1 MKGIRIL
8 LCLAG
13 AALLVV
19 AASQVAADGGV
30 SVDSN
35 VPGGFNG
42 NLEYSGG
49 PNACGQCHL
58 KAFEDWLGHGHS
70 RKLALAFELRESAN
84 NTSVGDRGHT
94 THARSQGFPIPAH
107 DPDVYNWDNVLMIIG
122 ASKHWKTRYVG
133 LDGYILTKN
142 GQNQYN
148 WATGEWTNYHTDELK
163 PFSCGTCHTTG
174 YRPEGTAFQPDFP
187 GIVGDFSHINIT
199 CEACHGPGAAHAAA
213 PSSSNIEIDL
223 SAAACGRCHTRGSDD
238 TVALA
243 SGGFIRHHEQYPEQ
257 LNGPHWFL
265 RCTDC
270 HDAHVGR
277 YQGVTTACET
287 CHPAEAL
294 EYAGSSMDAE
304 GVTCV
309 DCHMAKATKSALKH
323 GPFEGDVW
331 THLFRIN
338 SNADY
343 DMFNRDAD
351 GNTVSARNAINLEFA
366 CFRCHADA
374 DKAAFA
380 DIGPNGTAYHTLGK

>member
-1 MKGIRIL
+1 MKGLKIL
-8 LCLAG
+8 PYLA
-13 AALLVV
+13 AMALLVLAV
-19 AASQVAADGGV
+19 SPAAAST
-30 SVDSN
+30 

-42 NLEYSGG
+42 NMEYTGG
-49 PNACGQCHL
+49 PNVCGGCHPAAL
-58 KAFEDWLGHGHS
+58 DAWLTHGHS
-70 RKLALAFELRESAN
+70 RKIGLAFDLDGAN
-84 NTSVGDRGHT
+84 ETVGDRGHT
-94 THARSQGFPIPAH
+94 ANVRSQGFPLPSH
-107 DPDVYNWDNVLMIIG
+107 DPEVYNWDNVLFIIG
-122 ASKHWKTRYVG
+122 SSKHWKTRFVG
-133 LDGYILTKN
+133 LDGYILTTN

-148 WATGEWTNYHTDELK
+148 WATGEWTNYHTDEVR
-163 PFSCGTCHTTG
+163 PFSCGPCHTSG
-174 YRPEGTAFQPDFP
+174 YRADGQVFGGFP

-213 PSSSNIEIDL
+213 PSSNNIEIDRT
-223 SAAACGRCHTRGSDD
+223 AAACGECHTRGSDD

-257 LNGPHWFL
+257 LNSPHWFL

-287 CHPAEAL
+287 CHPAEAV
-294 EYAGSSMDAE
+294 EYSGSTMEAQ
-304 GVTCV
+304 GVDCV
-309 DCHMAKATKSALKH
+309 DCHMGKATKSALKH

-343 DMFNRDAD
+343 DMFNRDAN
-351 GNTVSARNAINLEFA
+351 GNTVSARNALNLEFA

-374 DKAAFA
+374 DKAAYA
-380 DIGPNGTAYHTLGK
+380 AIGPNGTSYHTLGK